1 MAKQRTLRPNL
12 PQTPRI
18 PLPAFSNDRTH
29 ATSPSHEQGALAQN
43 EQLDEQHQG
52 DVPVQKEDVVV
63 VELRPAHDP
72 APTAAPAPTAGA
84 AVSAVGPDGQA
95 RVLRY
100 IDVTL
105 IDPHPLAPRE
115 VYTERMILQRA
126 EDLREQG
133 QHDPI
138 HVIPNP
144 SAHGRF
150 IICDGWTRTQACQQH
165 NVLPALLAEIH
176 SELSLQDSAWF
187 GYQQNEGREQ
197 QCDLDRAMFFEK
209 MLAQGLSAAE
219 ICRRTGIA
227 KASMT
232 FFRAFNRLPD
242 DVLDIIRV
250 HPKKFGSTEAYH
262 LSKLYERVG
271 LVETVELATTY
282 AEKNQTVSWLRN
294 QVKALLTPTAPVVP
308 AQNKLVTYKNGV
320 FKQAGYSFELSLTVE
335 ADRRDAFASA
345 LEKLLADFAVNEESA
360 PADGNAE

>member
-18 PLPAFSNDRTH
+18 PLPAFSNKRADEPEH
-29 ATSPSHEQGALAQN
+29 DVDAQL
-43 EQLDEQHQG
+43 EQLDEQHQVE
-52 DVPVQKEDVVV
+52 VPVQKEEVV
-63 VELRPAHDP
+63 VELRPTLDTTP
-72 APTAAPAPTAGA
+72 ATAP
-84 AVSAVGPDGQA
+84 AVSAVSPDGQT

-115 VYTERMILQRA
+115 VYTEKMILQRA

-138 HVIPNP
+138 HVIPSP
-144 SAHGRF
+144 SAHGRY
-150 IICDGWTRTQACQQH
+150 IICDGWTRTQACQKH
-165 NVLPALLAEIH
+165 KVLPALLAEVH
-176 SELSLQDSAWF
+176 TELSLQDSAWF

-227 KASMT
+227 KTSMT

-262 LSKLYERVG
+262 LAKLYERVG
-271 LVETVELATTY
+271 LPETVELATTY
-282 AEKNQTVSWLRN
+282 AEKSQTVAWLRN
-294 QVKALLTPTAPVVP
+294 QVKALLTPTAPVLP
-308 AQNKLVTYKNGV
+308 AHSKLVTYKNGV
-320 FKQAGYSFELSLTVE
+320 FKQAGYSFELLLTVE

-345 LEKLLADFAVNEESA
+345 LEKLLADFAVNDESA
-360 PADGNAE
+360 SAEGDAE